1 MQVLAN
7 NAIGATAQ
15 HLQDVNDLLEGYIT
29 NETFL
34 IKLVK
39 DSFDTDY
46 FENLS
51 AQSNLDCLMLRID
64 TRSER
69 LSYLANTQLD

>member
-51 AQSNLDCLMLRID
+51 AQSNLDCFDVTYRY
-64 TRSER
+64 S
-69 LSYLANTQLD
+69 